1 MKNSLFSKVFG
12 GYLIIICI
20 LLLLIPL
27 ISFKLIR
34 TYYVNTLTEN
44 LKNIAIT
51 TSPQIV
57 SFLERQRFQEMDRF
71 LKNLT
76 GKINA
81 RITVIDKEGTVLA
94 DTEKDPS
101 VMENH
106 KIRPEIIDALS
117 SGVGK
122 SMRLS
127 VTLEEEM
134 LYVALPIDKN
144 GTILGVVRMSI
155 PLKQVNSLLRA
166 LQVRILLGIAIVTL
180 LSIGIAFFLSRG
192 LSKPVDILASAAK
205 SLAKGKFDTRVY
217 LQTGGELKGLE
228 TSFNEMA
235 GRMEGLFGNLSR
247 KNEELDTIVSS
258 IQEILVVLDKD
269 GRIKLTNES
278 FRKTLDNEDVQDKF
292 YWEVMRCPDFSELI
306 RKVTEERKHR
316 TEEIEFRDKHYL
328 CSVTFLSS
336 KEEMVAVLYDI
347 TDLKNLERVKKDF
360 VANISHELRTPLT
373 AIKGFVETLEEEE
386 DIKNVQ
392 YLEIIKRHTDRLMNI
407 VNDLLLLSELEQAGT
422 ALEVEDV
429 NLVSVVE
436 NILKVF
442 EQGAKSKGIELKLI
456 AGESMKAVQADPFKL
471 EQMFINLLDNAI
483 KYTEKGEV
491 SISLRQEDLKSIIE
505 IQDTGIGIPASHLPR
520 VFERFYVVDKSR
532 SKKLGGT
539 GLGLSIVKH
548 IVLLH
553 GGTIDVESSLGIGTK
568 FTVILPNNEPPCFKQ
583 HGIRG

>member
-12 GYLIIICI
+12 GYLVIICI
-20 LLLLIPL
+20 LLLFIPF

-57 SFLERQRFQEMDRF
+57 SFLEKQRFQEMDGF

-81 RITVIDKEGTVLA
+81 RVTVIDKEGTVLA

-101 VMENH
+101 VMESH
-106 KIRPEIIDALS
+106 KIRPEVIDALS

-122 SMRLS
+122 STRLS

-144 GTILGVVRMSI
+144 GNILGVIRMSI
-155 PLKQVNSLLRA
+155 PLKQVNSLLGA
-166 LQVRILLGIAIVTL
+166 LQLRILVGISIVTL

-192 LSKPVDILASAAK
+192 LSKPVDTLASAAK
-205 SLAKGKFDTRVY
+205 NLAKGKFDTRVY
-217 LQTGGELKGLE
+217 LQTSGELKGLE

-278 FRKTLDNEDVQDKF
+278 FRKTLDNEDVQNKF

-306 RKVTEERKHR
+306 RKVMDERKHR

-328 CSVTFLSS
+328 SSVTFLSS

-422 ALEVEDV
+422 ALEVEGV
-429 NLVSVVE
+429 NLASLAE

-471 EQMFINLLDNAI
+471 EQMFINLLDNAV

-491 SISLRQEDLKSIIE
+491 SISLRQENGKSIIE
-505 IQDTGIGIPASHLPR
+505 VQDTGIGIPGSHLPR

-568 FTVILPNNEPPCFKQ
+568 FTVILPKNEPSCCQQ